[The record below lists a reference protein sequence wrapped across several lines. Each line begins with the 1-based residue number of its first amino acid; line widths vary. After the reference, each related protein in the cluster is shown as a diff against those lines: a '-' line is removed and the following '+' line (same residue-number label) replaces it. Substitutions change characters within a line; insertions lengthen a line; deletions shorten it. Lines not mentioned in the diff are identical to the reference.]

1 MKLSIRICIFSLTL
15 LYAGLSHAQSN
26 GEIRIHLETKT
37 GNGPFAPF
45 LNSTE
50 LNDSN
55 DINFNPARKFTGIP
69 KDLAEM
75 IIKQLDFQPEQGIY
89 ELYLRLQGQ
98 MKPEML
104 MKALSKYHA
113 DTLQLSRSPIKHL
126 VFFVSGRNNKG
137 KRVIITDTNNNLDFS
152 DEKVYEY
159 DTATSKGFPE
169 NLPSQTVHYQY
180 AYNGK
185 VYERT
190 FHLKASPFPSYYSYR
205 NPVEERLYL
214 VGMQNEYREGFFILD
229 NKTYKIQAATN
240 NQPRFVYKPSNTSI
254 QVQLPGNKE
263 PAAYTVGD
271 TLTFHNRRYLFSGI
285 SVFGD
290 TLRLSYVGRG
300 TVIYGTDSGKIAYNI
315 TAKDL
320 SGQPFNLDQLKG
332 KYVLIDFWGTWCK
345 PCISAIPDLVR
356 ISQRFKDKV
365 QVVSVAY
372 DNPENMDA
380 LKAMIKTSGMNWIHL
395 FQEMSNPD
403 KKPIIDQYKVK
414 AYPTQILIDPEGKI
428 LSRTSSADKGVYIE
442 KKLSTLIKN

>member
-1 MKLSIRICIFSLTL
+1 MKLATCICIFFLTV
-15 LYAGLSHAQSN
+15 LYAALSYAQTK

-45 LNSTE
+45 LNSTA
-50 LNDSN
+50 LNSPG
-55 DINFNPARKFTGIP
+55 DINFDPTRQFSGIP

-98 MKPEML
+98 MKPDML
-104 MKALSKYHA
+104 MQGLSKYHA
-113 DTLQLSRSPIKHL
+113 DTLQLSRTPIKHL
-126 VFFVSGRNNKG
+126 VFFVSGKNNKG

-159 DTATSKGFPE
+159 DTATRKDLLE
-169 NLPSQTVHYQY
+169 QLPDQTVHYQY

-190 FHLKASPFPSYYSYR
+190 FHLKASPIPSYYSYR
-205 NPVEERLYL
+205 NPVEEKLYL
-214 VGMQNEYREGFFILD
+214 VSMQHEYREGFFTLD

-240 NQPRFVYKPSNTSI
+240 NQPRFAYKASNTSI
-254 QVQLPGNKE
+254 QVQLPESKE
-263 PAAYTVGD
+263 PVEYAVGD
-271 TLTFHNRRYLFSGI
+271 TLTVNNRRYRFSGI
-285 SVFGD
+285 SAFGD
-290 TLRLSYVGRG
+290 TLRLSYVGHG
-300 TVIYGTDSGKIAYNI
+300 AVMYGVDSGKIAYNI
-315 TAKDL
+315 TTKDL
-320 SGQPFNLDQLKG
+320 SGQPFNLDQFKG

-356 ISQRFKDKV
+356 ISRRFKDKV

-372 DNPENMDA
+372 DNPENMNA
-380 LKAMIKTSGMNWIHL
+380 LKAMIQTSGMNWIHL
-395 FQEMSNPD
+395 FQEMSDLD
-403 KKPIIDQYKVK
+403 KKPIIDQYKIK
-414 AYPTQILIDPEGKI
+414 AYPTQILIDPAGKI

-442 KKLSTLIKN
+442 KKLSRLIEN